1 MIDLRGIAKT
11 YNQGQATEV
20 RALEPLDL
28 TIAKGTFAVVIGGN
42 GSGKSTLLDIVSGA
56 VQPSSGLIAI
66 AGRDVTGVAEHRR
79 SQWIARVFQNP
90 LAGTASELSILDNF
104 RLAALRSQAKKLVI
118 GIDDAFKR
126 RVQDQVARLGLGLEN
141 KLHQPMGTPSGG
153 QRQALTLVM
162 GVMDRADILLLDEP
176 TAALDPNSARI
187 VLATAQSLI
196 AEHHLTALLVTHN
209 LADARQLGNRLLHI
223 DRGRIVRDLNSEEKS
238 QVELEA
244 MFTWFGQV

>member
-1 MIDLRGIAKT
+1 
-11 YNQGQATEV
+11 QATEV

-126 RVQDQVARLGLGLEN
+126 RVQDKVARLGLGLEN
-141 KLHQPMGTPSGG
+141 KLHQPMGTCTGS
-153 QRQALTLVM
+153 QRQAVNLVM
-162 GVMDRADILLLDEP
+162 GVMVRVIIMLFIEPSADLN
-176 TAALDPNSARI
+176 PNSVRI
-187 VLATAQSLI
+187 VLAYAKRLI
-196 AEHHLTALLVTHN
+196 AEHHLSELLITRN
-209 LADARQLGNRLLHI
+209 LADARQLDNRLI
-223 DRGRIVRDLNSEEKS
+223 
-238 QVELEA
+238 
-244 MFTWFGQV
+244 